1 MLILTIATK
10 ELIDALR
17 DKRTLLVVLLSSLL
31 GMPLI
36 MLMLS
41 EMIDQVETQTEKQ
54 VVRVVGMAYAPQ
66 LENYFLR
73 HGVEIKNAGADYEKQ
88 LQNKEISEPVLV
100 IPADFQEKMDQG
112 QRPEI
117 VIVSDSSNKN
127 TKTAAYPL
135 KALLGGYMQEQVGL
149 NLAMRGISSDVLRVI
164 SVAEHDLNQATSYGA
179 ELKAML
185 PFTLIMTMLSAGM
198 YAAIDTAAGERER
211 GSLEPLM
218 MKPVSSWSFAVG
230 KWLAVAMVSMSVVVF
245 SVLSLFPSRL
255 LIRNETVR
263 LMFQFNVTE
272 LLQVL
277 LVLLPLAA
285 CAAALQ
291 IAIAINSKSHKEAQA
306 RTSLLLLM
314 APLVL
319 LIGMVKQGADPI
331 WFNWVPILAQNQL
344 IVKLFNSEAVSF
356 TEIIVP
362 VLICLII
369 SIVVLHY
376 ISYKLRRVLA

>member
-1 MLILTIATK
+1 
-10 ELIDALR
+10 
-17 DKRTLLVVLLSSLL
+17 
-31 GMPLI
+31 
-36 MLMLS
+36 
-41 EMIDQVETQTEKQ
+41 
-54 VVRVVGMAYAPQ
+54 
-66 LENYFLR
+66 
-73 HGVEIKNAGADYEKQ
+73 
-88 LQNKEISEPVLV
+88 
-100 IPADFQEKMDQG
+100 
-112 QRPEI
+112 
-117 VIVSDSSNKN
+117 
-127 TKTAAYPL
+127 
-135 KALLGGYMQEQVGL
+135 
-149 NLAMRGISSDVLRVI
+149 
-164 SVAEHDLNQATSYGA
+164 
-179 ELKAML
+179 
-185 PFTLIMTMLSAGM
+185 
-198 YAAIDTAAGERER
+198 
-211 GSLEPLM
+211 M